1 MPSFLTLRRLLPASL
16 AGTAPLL
23 AALYSHLEGTAT
35 APRRN
40 GHGRSSSPRRWRRS
54 STSSSSS
61 SSSIGARDGQDQ
73 NSIVT
78 SLLESLGVSPA
89 LSRSILEA
97 LPNGED
103 SRRSTMGEAEQWMQR
118 IAAELGG
125 GDTIGGPGRARG
137 VGGSG
142 PAYSTRSRSRRG
154 GLGRGTSRRRGSE
167 EQQGEGEESL
177 ASQMVRTILGRMGA

>member
-1 MPSFLTLRRLLPASL
+1 MMPSFLTLHRLLPASL

-23 AALYSHLEGTAT
+23 AALYSHFEGTAT
-35 APRRN
+35 GPRRN

-61 SSSIGARDGQDQ
+61 SSSARDDHDQ

-103 SRRSTMGEAEQWMQR
+103 SRRSSMGEAEQWMQR

-125 GDTIGGPGRARG
+125 GDAIGGPGTARG

-142 PAYSTRSRSRRG
+142 PAYNTRSRSRRG

-167 EQQGEGEESL
+167 EQQGEEEESL
-177 ASQMVRTILGRMGA
+177 ASQMIRTILGRMGA